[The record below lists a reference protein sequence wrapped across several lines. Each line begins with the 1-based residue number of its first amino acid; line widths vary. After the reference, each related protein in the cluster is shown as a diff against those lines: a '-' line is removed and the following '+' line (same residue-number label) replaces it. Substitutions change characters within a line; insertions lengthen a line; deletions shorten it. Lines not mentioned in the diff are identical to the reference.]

1 MIFQEILSGDVNRAQ
16 SASVGIGGKGQDVL
30 LATSCMELVDKKK
43 TGLLQFIGSGCEG
56 DTLLSMLE
64 NLLPGCLH
72 PSPQLLTVRTKGR
85 CRTCITLI
93 EEKSKH
99 HSTELIEPSP
109 AILHEEETVLL
120 DLVST
125 SYATRKVGAIA
136 FMGSLPPN
144 VSKDIY
150 ASIITRSCDSSS
162 KVILDTVVGLS
173 EAITAC
179 HLIGSTAIVK
189 INAFELLKLVGYE
202 TSTAID
208 NSSLIEAI
216 SQLISQAAP
225 DLIQN
230 SKLYFAITDGPRPTR
245 LVHPLSSR
253 IWSFVIDRDNIH
265 VTNPI
270 GAGDTVAAGLL
281 QFWTEN
287 VNIDSAV
294 SDRVHQ
300 RLASSFRDEE
310 SFLIGK
316 ALAWGIACGT
326 ASCTTVENSVFDS
339 ALASDYFD
347 SIKCS

>member
-1 MIFQEILSGDVNRAQ
+1 MLLIEAILVLTIIAYKYNLCESYHMENVIVGLNAALQRRMIFQEILSGDVNRAQ

-64 NLLPGCLH
+64 HLLPGCLH

-109 AILHEEETVLL
+109 AILQEEETALL

-125 SYATRKVGAIA
+125 SYGTRKVGAIA

-150 ASIITRSCDSSS
+150 GTIITRSCDSSS
-162 KVILDTVVGLS
+162 KVINLSMFWLVVYSHCLPNVIQVILDTVVGLL

-179 HLIGSTAIVK
+179 HLIGCVAIVK
-189 INAFELLKLVGYE
+189 VNA
-202 TSTAID
+202 
-208 NSSLIEAI
+208 
-216 SQLISQAAP
+216 
-225 DLIQN
+225 
-230 SKLYFAITDGPRPTR
+230 
-245 LVHPLSSR
+245 
-253 IWSFVIDRDNIH
+253 SFVQSTFLTFVYTDQRFR
-265 VTNPI
+265 
-270 GAGDTVAAGLL
+270 AG
-281 QFWTEN
+281 E
-287 VNIDSAV
+287 
-294 SDRVHQ
+294 
-300 RLASSFRDEE
+300 
-310 SFLIGK
+310 
-316 ALAWGIACGT
+316 ACW
-326 ASCTTVENSVFDS
+326 
-339 ALASDYFD
+339 
-347 SIKCS
+347 I